1 MTEVSKLREIGE
13 QRRAELAAK
22 NRYAQTNKEYNK
34 TSADIFSEGIAGD
47 NYGKDPQ
54 TPPAN
59 ISDAY
64 KTIGSK
70 DDITARIGAT
80 SPGSLSKNEYWA
92 GGNQYDNVV

>member
-1 MTEVSKLREIGE
+1 MTEVSKLREIGD

-34 TSADIFSEGIAGD
+34 TSPDIFSEGVGGD

-59 ISDAY
+59 ITDAY
-64 KTIGSK
+64 KTIGGK
-70 DDITARIGAT
+70 DDIVARIGAT

-92 GGNQYDNVV
+92 GGNQYDNVI